1 MGTNIRPLQDRI
13 VVRPLEAEEKTAG
26 GILLPDTAQE
36 KPMQGEVVAVGPG
49 KFVESKGD
57 RVPPPLKHGD
67 RVIYGKWAGTE
78 VRVEGEEYKI
88 LEAKDI
94 LAKFVGG
101 TSG

>member
-1 MGTNIRPLQDRI
+1 MGANIRPLTDRI

-57 RVPPPLKHGD
+57 RVPPPLKTGD

-78 VRVEGEEYKI
+78 VRVEGDEYKI

-94 LAKFVGG
+94 LAKFE
-101 TSG
+101 